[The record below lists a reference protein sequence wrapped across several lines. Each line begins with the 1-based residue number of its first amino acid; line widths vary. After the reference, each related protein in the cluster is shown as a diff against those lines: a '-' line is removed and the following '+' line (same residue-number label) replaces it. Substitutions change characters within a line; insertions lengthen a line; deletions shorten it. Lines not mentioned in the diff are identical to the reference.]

1 MPLERT
7 SKGFKDLSLT
17 FKSNPLNQDLITI
30 KNDTAIKRSL
40 RNLVLTYT
48 GERFYN
54 PELGSKVYRLLF
66 NPMSPIISDR
76 IKDEIERTILLYEPR
91 VEVDDIF
98 VDPNFDSN
106 EYNVSIKYRV
116 VGAEVTSENLS
127 FVLRATK

>member
-7 SKGFKDLSLT
+7 SRGFRDLSLT
-17 FKSNPLNQDLITI
+17 FKVNPLNQDLITI

-66 NPMSPIISDR
+66 DVMTPIVSDQ
-76 IKDEIERTILLYEPR
+76 IKDEIERTVILYEPR
-91 VEVDDIF
+91 VEVDE
-98 VDPNFDSN
+98 VLVNPNYDDN

-116 VGAEVTSENLS
+116 VGADITSQNLS

>member
-98 VDPNFDSN
+98 VDPNFDNN
-106 EYNVSIKYRV
+106 EYNISIKYRV